1 MHNLGF
7 PQMSVLPIGLIGA
20 HLPILIQQ
28 LQFGTL
34 HRIVNHPR
42 LGLLLP
48 VGLLLTPMAQQ
59 TIMLIS
65 QLMARWNLLK

>member
-7 PQMSVLPIGLIGA
+7 LQMPVLPFGIIGA
-20 HLPILIQQ
+20 HLPVLTQQ
-28 LQFGTL
+28 LQVGTL
-34 HRIVNHPR
+34 HGIVNHPR